1 MSYFFELLV
10 YQKWVA
16 DVENAPSAAQN
27 FKIYIIA
34 CVRSLLKNI
43 GNIYLLFPS
52 FYHSLFSYLRHLIF
66 ASVRLPKNY
75 NPDVDPDPERWLP
88 RWERSTFK
96 HRKQKRGQICRCFN
110 LIWVSRLYY
119 IF

>member
-16 DVENAPSAAQN
+16 DVENVPSAAQN

-43 GNIYLLFPS
+43 GNNYLLFPS
-52 FYHSLFSYLRHLIF
+52 FYHSFHFISSSYDFRFSPAAEELQ
-66 ASVRLPKNY
+66 S
-75 NPDVDPDPERWLP
+75 
-88 RWERSTFK
+88 
-96 HRKQKRGQICRCFN
+96 GC
-110 LIWVSRLYY
+110 
-119 IF
+119 